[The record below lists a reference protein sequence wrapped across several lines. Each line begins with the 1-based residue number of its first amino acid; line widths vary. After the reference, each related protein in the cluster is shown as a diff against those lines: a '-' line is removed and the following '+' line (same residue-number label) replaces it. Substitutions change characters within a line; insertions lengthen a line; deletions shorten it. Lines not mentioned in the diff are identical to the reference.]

1 MVIEMVVIFA
11 ICLIGSNIQ
20 AYNLGIRTGA
30 TGMIDSLLEGG
41 NTDPKTGCTTI
52 IIEPERENG

>member
-20 AYNLGIRTGA
+20 AYNIGIRTGA

-41 NTDPKTGCTTI
+41 DTDPKTGCTTI

>member
-1 MVIEMVVIFA
+1 MAIEMVLIFT

-30 TGMIDSLLEGG
+30 TGMIDNLLQRGD
-41 NTDPKTGCTTI
+41 TDPKTGCTTI
-52 IIEPERENG
+52 IIEPERGNG

>member
-1 MVIEMVVIFA
+1 MAIEMVLIFA
-11 ICLIGSNIQ
+11 VCLIGSNIQ
-20 AYNLGIRTGA
+20 AYNIGIRTGA

-41 NTDPKTGCTTI
+41 TKDPKTGCTTI